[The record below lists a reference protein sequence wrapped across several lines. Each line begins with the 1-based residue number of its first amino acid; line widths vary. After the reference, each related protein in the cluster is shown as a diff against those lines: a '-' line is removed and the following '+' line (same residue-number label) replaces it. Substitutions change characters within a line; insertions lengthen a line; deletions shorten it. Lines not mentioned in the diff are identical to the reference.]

1 MDSFHLDFLSPFSN
15 GLKGERM
22 TRAEKEQL
30 VAELTAAF
38 SESNAIVVCDY
49 KGSKCQELESVRG
62 FAKENDTHVKVVKNT
77 LATLAL
83 KNAGID
89 DLQLKDTNL
98 IVWGEDQIATCKV
111 ADKAATDL
119 KNTFSIKT
127 GALEGKVVDLAT
139 ITAMAKLPSRDELIG
154 MLLNVWQ
161 APIRN
166 FTIGLDALRKKK
178 EEEA

>member
-1 MDSFHLDFLSPFSN
+1 
-15 GLKGERM
+15 M

-30 VAELTAAF
+30 VAELTTAF

-49 KGSKCQELESVRG
+49 KGSKCQELESVRRY
-62 FAKENDTHVKVVKNT
+62 AKENETHVKVVKNT
-77 LATLAL
+77 LATIAL

-119 KNTFSIKT
+119 KSTFSIKT

-139 ITAMAKLPSRDELIG
+139 IMAMAKLPSRDELIG

>member
-1 MDSFHLDFLSPFSN
+1 
-15 GLKGERM
+15 M

-30 VAELTAAF
+30 VAELTTAF

-49 KGSKCQELESVRG
+49 KGTKCQELESVRL

-77 LATLAL
+77 LATIAL
-83 KNAGID
+83 KNAGIE

-139 ITAMAKLPSRDELIG
+139 IMAMAKLPSRDELIG

-161 APIRN
+161 APVRN
-166 FTIGLDALRKKK
+166 FTIGLDALKKKK

>member
-1 MDSFHLDFLSPFSN
+1 
-15 GLKGERM
+15 M
-22 TRAEKEQL
+22 TRAKKEQL
-30 VAELTAAF
+30 VAELTTAF

-49 KGSKCQELESVRG
+49 KGSKCQELESVRR
-62 FAKENDTHVKVVKNT
+62 FAKENNTHVKVVKNT

-139 ITAMAKLPSRDELIG
+139 IMAMAKLPSRDELLG

>member
-1 MDSFHLDFLSPFSN
+1 M
-15 GLKGERM
+15 
-22 TRAEKEQL
+22 
-30 VAELTAAF
+30 
-38 SESNAIVVCDY
+38 
-49 KGSKCQELESVRG
+49 
-62 FAKENDTHVKVVKNT
+62 
-77 LATLAL
+77 ATIAL

-139 ITAMAKLPSRDELIG
+139 IMAMAKLPSRDELIG

-161 APIRN
+161 APVRN

>member
-1 MDSFHLDFLSPFSN
+1 
-15 GLKGERM
+15 M

-30 VAELTAAF
+30 VAELTTAF

-49 KGSKCQELESVRG
+49 RGTKCQELESVRLL
-62 FAKENDTHVKVVKNT
+62 AEQNDATVKVVKNS

-89 DLQLKDTNL
+89 NLELKDTNL
-98 IVWGEDQIATCKV
+98 LVWGEDQISTCKV
-111 ADKAATDL
+111 ADKAATEL
-119 KNTFSIKT
+119 KNTFSLKT
-127 GALEGKVVDLAT
+127 GALEGKAVDLDT
-139 ITAMAKLPSRDELIG
+139 IMAMAKLPSRDELIG

-161 APIRN
+161 APVRN
-166 FTIGLDALRKKK
+166 FTIGLDALRQKK